1 MENNLNIEILLV
13 EDSDQDAELA
23 IRAFKKNNIANSIVR
38 LRDGEA
44 ALDFIFARNQ
54 YSDRAI
60 TNQPKVVL
68 LDLKMPKV
76 NGIEVL
82 REIRN
87 NESTKN
93 LPVVMLTSSN
103 AEKDIVESYKLG
115 VNSYI
120 VKPVN
125 FEGFS
130 NAIRDIGMYWVVL
143 NRKP

>member
-1 MENNLNIEILLV
+1 MKNNSNIEILLV

-23 IRAFKKNNIANSIVR
+23 IRAFKKNNVANSIVR
-38 LRDGEA
+38 LNDGEA
-44 ALDFIFARNQ
+44 ALDFIFARNEFAN
-54 YSDRAI
+54 RTI

-82 REIRN
+82 REIRG
-87 NESTKN
+87 NENTKN
-93 LPVVMLTSSN
+93 IPVVMLTSSN
-103 AEKDIVESYKLG
+103 AERDIVESYKLG